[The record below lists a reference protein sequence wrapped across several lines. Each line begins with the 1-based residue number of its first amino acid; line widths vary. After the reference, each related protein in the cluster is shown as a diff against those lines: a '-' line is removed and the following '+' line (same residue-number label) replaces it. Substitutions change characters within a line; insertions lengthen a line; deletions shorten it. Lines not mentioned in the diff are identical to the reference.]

1 MQDKTKNII
10 KGIVLRLCMTAEA
23 FYFIFT
29 VIGLFLFVA
38 DPEPPM
44 PVPAII
50 TMVLHSVGLFV
61 ISIIG
66 LRRINN
72 GHKWVIIPNFALKLL
87 LTWFEFGFMC
97 LFVGDDAYIVSVFV
111 FIIGLMA
118 IGTTLLIKYTN
129 RRIKS
134 QRQGYMIKI
143 FDCDKAEFNLYS
155 AAREYCRLKN
165 KNPSELSADENI
177 ELYYYASNP
186 IVYFLTWIIKNDL
199 LSDEFIRSH
208 NPYFI
213 NDIKNEKADPVQ
225 FFGSEMN
232 YTLSSYDLSEYILGF
247 INNYYYDSHN
257 MIYSHF
263 TTKYG
268 FDYYEI
274 TKYSDGILYCS
285 EFSWEKYH
293 KIENRIN
300 ERYQYYS
307 IIYEKCIEI
316 PNRKVRWNLLNAELQ
331 LETTNRVSDEYI
343 DSCVKHLNN
352 LSDDFIDELCDKLIY
367 FVNEDRPDIINDK
380 RKIFDYLH
388 PYSIIINTPQNDE
401 PAFIIVCESDFEY
414 DDDIAVTVRNGINL
428 YTGFYADSESPW
440 SYNNEIAYKIA
451 ASVRNINRYD
461 IDTVEKAEKAVE
473 MGILTSIYPIHS
485 TQQPQNDN
493 KILVPPVVAYLKHKY
508 DTMIEYLLF
517 QGMVNNY
524 SCYPT
529 YNYNSIIPSELHIK
543 AQRDNQIVFEETIY
557 IR

>member
-1 MQDKTKNII
+1 MKDKIKNTI
-10 KGIVLRLCMTAEA
+10 KYIVLRLCMTAEV

-50 TMVLHSVGLFV
+50 TMTLHSVGLFV
-61 ISIIG
+61 ISVIG

-72 GHKWVIIPNFALKLL
+72 GHKWIITPNFALKLL

-97 LFVGDDAYIVSVFV
+97 LFIGDDAYIVTVFV
-111 FIIGLMA
+111 FIIGLIA
-118 IGTTLLIKYTN
+118 IGITLLIKYAN
-129 RRIKS
+129 RRIKL

-143 FDCDKAEFNLYS
+143 FDCDKAEFHLYS
-155 AAREYCRLKN
+155 ATSEYCRLYS
-165 KNPSELSADENI
+165 KNPSELSADENA
-177 ELYYYASNP
+177 ELYYYASNS
-186 IVYFLTWIIKNDL
+186 IVYFLAWIIKNNF

-208 NPYFI
+208 NSDLI
-213 NDIKNEKADPVQ
+213 NDIKNERTDPVK
-225 FFGSEMN
+225 FFASEMN
-232 YTLSSYDLSEYILGF
+232 YTLSRYDLSQYILGF
-247 INNYYYDSHN
+247 VNNYYYDSHN
-257 MIYSHF
+257 MIYSHC
-263 TTKYG
+263 TMKYG

-285 EFSWEKYH
+285 EFSWEKYY

-307 IIYEKCIEI
+307 VFYEKCIEI

-331 LETTNRVSDEYI
+331 LETANCVSDEYI
-343 DSCVKHLNN
+343 DSCIKHLNN

-367 FVNEDRPDIINDK
+367 LTNEERPDIINDK
-380 RKIFDYLH
+380 RKILDYVH

-401 PAFIIVCESDFEY
+401 PAFIIGCESDFEY

-428 YTGFYADSESPW
+428 YTDFYSAAESPW
-440 SYNNEIAYKIA
+440 SYDNEIAYKIA
-451 ASVRNINRYD
+451 ASVKNINRYD

-473 MGILTSIYPIHS
+473 TGILAAIYPIHS
-485 TQQPQNDN
+485 TQQPNNDQ

-508 DTMIEYLLF
+508 DMMIEYLLF
-517 QGMVNNY
+517 QGRVNNY

-529 YNYNSIIPSELHIK
+529 YKDNSIMPSELHIK
-543 AQRDNQIVFEETIY
+543 AQQDNQIVFEETIY